1 METQSSCWKMEICF
15 NGEISFRAVFVSSF
29 EYADRAGVF
38 IIADVIWII
47 TPIIWKVK
55 LEQGYV
61 NGVITFSVNG
71 EGASG
76 SQKHKSGQKRYYFP

>member
-1 METQSSCWKMEICF
+1 MSDRTNKPMMTSEHLVVKMRDEK
-15 NGEISFRAVFVSSF
+15 G
-29 EYADRAGVF
+29 
-38 IIADVIWII
+38 I
-47 TPIIWKVK
+47 TFKYVTEEK
-55 LEQGYV
+55 AEVYLRDSKRYV